1 MEWTSSWYIFSQNIF
16 VNGLDKGTEC
26 TLSKFEY
33 DENWVEQLTAV
44 LPILQKDLNL
54 RSGLRR
60 TQEMNHF
67 IVNLWKEPH
76 LWSLKESV
84 EDPVSPGWLG
94 EGGSAYFRL
103 LCLKLHLQN
112 VHILKQPVCRALAH
126 KINLTERIF
135 SIIWQ
140 PVLKKWNTELKWHV
154 SSLLL
159 LFQSWVTLP
168 GACPTSV
175 LTACQ
180 EAPWK

>member
-1 MEWTSSWYIFSQNIF
+1 MAWTRGQSAPSASLNMMQ
-16 VNGLDKGTEC
+16 
-26 TLSKFEY
+26 
-33 DENWVEQLTAV
+33 NWVEQLMAV
-44 LPILQKDLNL
+44 LPTLQKDLNL

-154 SSLLL
+154 SSLLS